1 MAPIIEP
8 ISWHNRLEMQKWLW
22 LILALVCVFSSQLVA
37 WGLTGHAVISRAA
50 VNALPA
56 DVPAFVRGQID
67 WISTRSITPDS
78 YRAASEPYIKAAED
92 PSHEWHLEQVSFLK
106 TIPRSR
112 VEFMQALYDEF
123 KGVEKS
129 DPQRAAL
136 ASPTSTGMLPYT
148 TMEVY
153 ERLKVTFRTWRDQQR
168 DKQPTSFTEQDAAFY
183 IGWLSHYI
191 ADASQPLHSSIQ
203 HDGWRG
209 DNPRNFTRDGA
220 LHWGFENDF
229 VDLIGLKE
237 ADIQARVAPA
247 KTIADPF
254 SAVLAHLARAHTR
267 VEQVYT
273 LEQQHALTDK
283 SSAAARELVYVCTSD
298 GAALL
303 RDLIYTAWTT
313 SAANAAPRTGIVQ
326 PNDPKNPRYNPATG
340 TAPAELQK

>member
-1 MAPIIEP
+1 M
-8 ISWHNRLEMQKWLW
+8 RKWFGLV
-22 LILALVCVFSSQLVA
+22 LALASIWSPRLTA
-37 WGLTGHAVISRAA
+37 WGLTGHVVISRAA
-50 VNALPA
+50 INALPA
-56 DVPAFVRGQID
+56 DVPGFVKRQID

-78 YRAASEPYIKAAED
+78 YRAASEPFIKMAED
-92 PSHEWHLEQVSFLK
+92 PSHEWHLEQVAFLK

-112 VEFMQALYDEF
+112 VEFIQALYDEY
-123 KGVEKS
+123 KRLEKS
-129 DPQRAAL
+129 DPAKAAL
-136 ASPTSTGMLPYT
+136 ANPTSTGMLPYT

-191 ADASQPLHSSIQ
+191 ADASQPLHASIH

-209 DNPRNFTRDGA
+209 ANPKHFTSDGA

-229 VDLIGLKE
+229 VDLIGLKDS
-237 ADIQARVAPA
+237 DIQGRIAPA
-247 KTIADPF
+247 KTVADPF
-254 SAVLAHLARAHTR
+254 AAILAHLARSNTR

-283 SSAAARELVYVCTSD
+283 SNAAGRELAYACTSD

-303 RDLIYTAWTT
+303 RDLMYTAWAT
-313 SAANAAPRTGIVQ
+313 SAAPAAPRTGIVQ

-340 TAPAELQK
+340 SAPAEIPK